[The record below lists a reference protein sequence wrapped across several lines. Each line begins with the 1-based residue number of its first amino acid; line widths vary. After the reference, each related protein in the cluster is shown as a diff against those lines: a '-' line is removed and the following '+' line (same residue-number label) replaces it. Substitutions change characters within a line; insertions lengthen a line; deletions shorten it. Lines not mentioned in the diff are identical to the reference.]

1 MENALPDSTIVVATQ
16 PTKEGQRVGKL
27 IARLGRA
34 IVARL
39 SGFDRLMVKG
49 FIRPLMYAEGAMEFL
64 RLRKVLNKDYKDWAM
79 EQSQLLTDG
88 VERFIQEQTGRG
100 ITPIASSHTR
110 KEELAHR
117 LQKERGVETGVIGAW
132 SCVEAGQ
139 SYRAH
144 YDRVR
149 GFPQLRYEQVRC
161 KHLYVYIDHEDYGF
175 LDLRIQTWFPFQIQ
189 IALNGRE
196 WLRRQLQ
203 KAGIGHQR
211 CGNKFLEIADPEAA
225 QKLLQR
231 QVRTL
236 RPVLLERL
244 VPMIFPTRKQ
254 TIGTQLAYYWTI
266 WQGEWATDLILQDHH
281 LALAQ
286 MEVLARHAVLTGT
299 SDRVLRFLARPVTVD
314 GHPYARDSRQVVT
327 RVATYHDGIRVR
339 HWVGS
344 NSVKAYNEQN
354 VIRVESTINEPSDF
368 KVMRR
373 AQDESRT
380 KPKRRLPMR
389 KGLADLHHRAAV
401 SQGINNRLMD
411 HLASCAD
418 ATPLVDL
425 IKPYTRSFTR
435 DGRRVRALEPMGKDR
450 ELLLAIEDPKHGV
463 NGCSNAELRAMLA
476 QQTWGK
482 GYTNRQLSARISR
495 HLSLLRSH
503 GLVRKMPRQ
512 NRYQLSDAGRKLTT
526 ALAVALKASTQE
538 LMKIAA

>member
-64 RLRKVLNKDYKDWAM
+64 KMRKVLNKDYKDWAM
-79 EQSQLLTDG
+79 EQSQQLTDG

-139 SYRAH
+139 SYRAC

-211 CGNKFLEIADPEAA
+211 CGNKFLAIADPEAA

-244 VPMIFPTRKQ
+244 VPIIFPTRRQ
-254 TIGTQLAYYWTI
+254 AIGTQLAYYWTI

-281 LALAQ
+281 LARAE
-286 MEVLARHAVLTGT
+286 MDVLARHAVITGT

-314 GHPYARDSRQVVT
+314 GFPYARDSRQVIT

-344 NSVKAYNEQN
+344 NSVKVYNEQN
-354 VIRVESTINEPSDF
+354 VIRVESTINDPRDF

-373 AQDESRT
+373 AQDEPRS

-389 KGLADLHHRAAV
+389 KGLADLPHRAAV

-411 HLASCAD
+411 HLASCTD
-418 ATPLVDL
+418 ATPLADL
-425 IKPYTRSFTR
+425 VAPYTRSFTR
-435 DGRRVRALEPMGKDR
+435 DGRRVRALEPLGKDR
-450 ELLLAIEDPKHGV
+450 ELLLAIGDPKHGV
-463 NGCSNAELRAMLA
+463 NGCSNTELRTVLG
-476 QQTWGK
+476 QQPWGK
-482 GYTNRQLSARISR
+482 GYTDRQLSARISR
-495 HLSLLRSH
+495 HLCLLRNH
-503 GLVRKMPRQ
+503 GLIRKMPRQ
-512 NRYQLSDAGRKLTT
+512 NRYQLTDAGRRLTT